1 MTKKSQKLSDQK
13 TTKPSNS
20 DAPSIKK
27 KPPKDL
33 KINEEIAE
41 GDGTMSYG
49 TKAPLDTFVD
59 ICLGKKV
66 DNHANGEVSVKTV

>member
-1 MTKKSQKLSDQK
+1 MLIRLNDGTE
-13 TTKPSNS
+13 
-20 DAPSIKK
+20 IK
-27 KPPKDL
+27 D
-33 KINEEIAE
+33 EIAE

-66 DNHANGEVSVKTV
+66 ENHANGEVSLKTVKVLDAVYRSMKSENAEIV